1 MDEFLSVII
10 PAYNEEARIRPTL
23 TGIGGF
29 MRDNFRNFEIVVV
42 DDGSR
47 DNTKSVVESLIHEF
61 GNLRLISYPANQGKG
76 YAVGRGVLASR
87 GDIVLFSD
95 ADMSTP
101 VEEAEKLIRFVREGF
116 DIAIGSRGLG
126 ESDIRVRQPW
136 YRERMGKIFN
146 LLVRF
151 FTLKG
156 VKDTQCGFKLFKG
169 DVARNLFRKSLI
181 KGFAFDVEILF
192 LAQKAGFKIKEVP
205 VRWFNS
211 PGSKVRLISDPLKMF
226 IELVRIRIY
235 YLMGR
240 YAPTQ
245 KKQAI
250 ELPEL

>member
-1 MDEFLSVII
+1 
-10 PAYNEEARIRPTL
+10 
-23 TGIGGF
+23 
-29 MRDNFRNFEIVVV
+29 
-42 DDGSR
+42 
-47 DNTKSVVESLIHEF
+47 
-61 GNLRLISYPANQGKG
+61 
-76 YAVGRGVLASR
+76 
-87 GDIVLFSD
+87 
-95 ADMSTP
+95 
-101 VEEAEKLIRFVREGF
+101 
-116 DIAIGSRGLG
+116 
-126 ESDIRVRQPW
+126 
-136 YRERMGKIFN
+136 
-146 LLVRF
+146 
-151 FTLKG
+151 